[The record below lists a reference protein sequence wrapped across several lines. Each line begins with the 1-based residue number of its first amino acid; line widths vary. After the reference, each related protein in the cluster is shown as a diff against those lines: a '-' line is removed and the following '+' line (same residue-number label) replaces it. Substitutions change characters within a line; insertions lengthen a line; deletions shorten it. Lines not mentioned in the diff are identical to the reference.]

1 MASFEVERFVFE
13 LKKDETLQQGL
24 KARSPST
31 FDGFTLRDEER
42 KALRDGDIES
52 LYRMGV
58 HPLLLAPY
66 SRYAG
71 ITSPD
76 YHQRLDALKG
86 VQKFSSE
93 RRFAQE
99 TVKSGGNA
107 NG

>member
-1 MASFEVERFVFE
+1 MVSFEVERFIFE
-13 LKKDETLQQGL
+13 LKKDEVLQQAL

-42 KALRDGDIES
+42 NALRDGDIES

-66 SRYAG
+66 SRYVG
-71 ITSPD
+71 IASPD

-86 VQKFSSE
+86 VQTFNSE
-93 RRFAQE
+93 RRFVKA
-99 TVKSGGNA
+99 TNKSGGNA